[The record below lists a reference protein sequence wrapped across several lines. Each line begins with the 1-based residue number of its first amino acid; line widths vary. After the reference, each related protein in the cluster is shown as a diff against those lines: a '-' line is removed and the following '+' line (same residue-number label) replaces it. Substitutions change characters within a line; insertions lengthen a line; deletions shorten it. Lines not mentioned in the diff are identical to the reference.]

1 MNDRKSLRPTF
12 FNLLQIQMPVGA
24 LTSITHRLTGIL
36 PALAVPYGVFL
47 LDLSLQGPTGYGEAA
62 ARFHVWAFRVALV
75 VVIWALSHHLLAG
88 LRHLLMDIDVGSSLS
103 MARRSAWTV
112 NVAGAALAV
121 LAAAVLL

>member
-1 MNDRKSLRPTF
+1 MNDPKSLRPTF

-36 PALAVPYGVFL
+36 LALAVPYGVFL
-47 LDLSLQGPTGYGEAA
+47 LGLSLQGPTGYGEATA
-62 ARFHVWAFRVALV
+62 LFRGWAFRVALV

-103 MARRSAWTV
+103 KARWSAWTV
-112 NVAGAALAV
+112 NVAGTALAA

>member
-1 MNDRKSLRPTF
+1 MNDPKSLRPTF

-36 PALAVPYGVFL
+36 LALAVPYGIFL
-47 LDLSLQGPTGYGEAA
+47 LGLSLQGPAGYSEAA
-62 ARFHVWAFRVALV
+62 ALFHGWALRVALV
-75 VVIWALSHHLLAG
+75 AVVWALSHHLLAG
-88 LRHLLMDIDVGSSLS
+88 LRHLLMDIDVGSRLP

-112 NVAGAALAV
+112 NVAGAAIAV

>member
-1 MNDRKSLRPTF
+1 MNDPRSLRPTF
-12 FNLLQIQMPVGA
+12 FNLLQIQLPVGA

-36 PALAVPYGVFL
+36 LALAVPYGIFL
-47 LDLSLQGPTGYGEAA
+47 LGLSLHGPAGYDEATA
-62 ARFHVWAFRVALV
+62 LFHGWAFRVALV
-75 VVIWALSHHLLAG
+75 IVIWALAHHLLAG

-112 NVAGAALAV
+112 NIAGAALAV